1 MLDLILGKKTNN
13 CDGVNRRDFL
23 RVGGIAGLSLP
34 SLLQL
39 EAQAKTKKARAKS
52 VILVYLGGGL
62 THHDTF
68 DMKPDAPEEVRGK
81 YKSIDTVVPGLRI
94 GELLPNMAKVMD
106 KVSLV
111 RSGAHN
117 NDHHETATNWA
128 MSGRFGSAFGDFP
141 AIGAVVAH

>member
-1 MLDLILGKKTNN
+1 MLDLILGKKAYN

-106 KVSLV
+106 KVALV

-117 NDHHETATNWA
+117 NDHHETATNYCL
-128 MSGRFGSAFGDFP
+128 RTF
-141 AIGAVVAH
+141 